1 MTSRAISFPAEDRT
15 NRNSREYRKCNNP
28 YFNYTIRRGQK
39 QYLTEKRRT
48 KYAPPLYAADAL
60 RSSTISSNTG
70 VSRQTSA
77 NAISVLPPAHRAAKR
92 RAEVLLPNPHIF
104 RDPSPCRTA
113 DTAPLFLFIDDCFVG
128 CTHINLS
135 FLVFGYS
142 IQYGMYYIWCIKIV
156 FKLAPSEKFLGF
168 AGCIKKEQTMYRK
181 QYNICAIIKRKKRSC
196 TGCATWRRSPNSM
209 RFWE

>member
-1 MTSRAISFPAEDRT
+1 ML
-15 NRNSREYRKCNNP
+15 YRKTAHETCAAALC
-28 YFNYTIRRGQK
+28 RRCSAEFGDLFK
-39 QYLTEKRRT
+39 HGRI
-48 KYAPPLYAADAL
+48 PPDERERHQRFA
-60 RSSTISSNTG
+60 
-70 VSRQTSA
+70 
-77 NAISVLPPAHRAAKR
+77 PAHRAAKR

-156 FKLAPSEKFLGF
+156 FKLAPSEKFWALP
-168 AGCIKKEQTMYRK
+168 AV
-181 QYNICAIIKRKKRSC
+181 
-196 TGCATWRRSPNSM
+196 
-209 RFWE
+209 

>member
-1 MTSRAISFPAEDRT
+1 ML
-15 NRNSREYRKCNNP
+15 YRKTAHEICAAALC
-28 YFNYTIRRGQK
+28 RRCSAEFGDLFK
-39 QYLTEKRRT
+39 HRRI
-48 KYAPPLYAADAL
+48 PPDERERHQRFA
-60 RSSTISSNTG
+60 
-70 VSRQTSA
+70 
-77 NAISVLPPAHRAAKR
+77 PAHRAAKR

-156 FKLAPSEKFLGF
+156 FKLAPSEKFLKL
-168 AGCIKKEQTMYRK
+168 CRLY
-181 QYNICAIIKRKKRSC
+181 KKRANNVPKTVQYMC
-196 TGCATWRRSPNSM
+196 YHKKKKRFYYARSQHSARKNS
-209 RFWE
+209 

>member
-1 MTSRAISFPAEDRT
+1 MRGNTSKNRTHDCPLCNRRPAYIPQNIELVPAAEPDLFQQTTEQIVIAVNIGNAIIHISIIPF
-15 NRNSREYRKCNNP
+15 
-28 YFNYTIRRGQK
+28 
-39 QYLTEKRRT
+39 
-48 KYAPPLYAADAL
+48 AAGK
-60 RSSTISSNTG
+60 SNTLPKSGARNMRRRSMPPMLCG
-70 VSRQTSA
+70 VRRSLQTQAYPARRARTPSA
-77 NAISVLPPAHRAAKR
+77 FCPPAHRAAKR

-156 FKLAPSEKFLGF
+156 FKLAPSEKFWALP
-168 AGCIKKEQTMYRK
+168 AV
-181 QYNICAIIKRKKRSC
+181 
-196 TGCATWRRSPNSM
+196 
-209 RFWE
+209 